1 MKIKNGFVLRRFA
14 DKWIAVS
21 VDELADTRNTLIT
34 LNKTAAYAWECLQTD
49 TTRDA
54 LIAALTTRFDVTDE
68 LAGAD
73 VDRFLT
79 VAREAGL
86 LDE

>member
-1 MKIKNGFVLRRFA
+1 MKIKNGFILRRFA

-34 LNKTAAYAWECLQTD
+34 LNKTAAFVWEQLQTD
-49 TTRDA
+49 TTREA
-54 LIAALTTRFDVTDE
+54 LVSALGERFDVE
-68 LAGAD
+68 ESVAAAD
-73 VDRFLT
+73 VDRFLKN
-79 VAREAGL
+79 AREAGL

>member
-14 DKWIAVS
+14 DQWLAVS
-21 VDELADTRNTLIT
+21 ADELADTRNTLIS
-34 LNKTAAYAWECLQTD
+34 LNKTAAFVWEQMQTD

-54 LIAALTTRFDVTDE
+54 LITALTDRFDVDE
-68 LAGAD
+68 TVAAAD
-73 VDRFLT
+73 VDHFLT

>member
-1 MKIKNGFVLRRFA
+1 MKIKNGFALRRFA
-14 DKWIAVS
+14 DQWIAVS

-34 LNKTAAYAWECLQTD
+34 LNKTAAFVWEQLQTG

-54 LIAALTTRFDVTDE
+54 LITALTEHFAVDQTV
-68 LAGAD
+68 AAAD
-73 VDRFLT
+73 IDRFLNE
-79 VAREAGL
+79 AREAGL